1 MWEREIWVKKK
12 VSLTVQ
18 NVSMSHFC
26 EKDLH
31 WERVRALPSFWTC
44 RHHTDVN
51 RKLPHILLP
60 ANVSM
65 CWKAIAFLVL
75 PLISYTSLCKH
86 SGEGLS
92 QTFEAV
98 QLYVELPTP
107 PLWVTP
113 LSVKSLLGSFVGIE
127 LVGKTSS
134 IFPLLQEFMRYLH
147 EILSDQISCRFPWHF
162 VPCSD
167 HSDSEA
173 SFCIAF

>member
-1 MWEREIWVKKK
+1 M
-12 VSLTVQ
+12 Q

-65 CWKAIAFLVL
+65 CWKAIAFLML

-107 PLWVTP
+107 PRGWHHYLWNPCLAP
-113 LSVKSLLGSFVGIE
+113 LLVLNWWARPVASFHCCKSLWGTCMKYSATRSAVGFHGTLSHVQTI
-127 LVGKTSS
+127 LIQKHHSA
-134 IFPLLQEFMRYLH
+134 LLSRG
-147 EILSDQISCRFPWHF
+147 RFL
-162 VPCSD
+162 
-167 HSDSEA
+167 
-173 SFCIAF
+173 